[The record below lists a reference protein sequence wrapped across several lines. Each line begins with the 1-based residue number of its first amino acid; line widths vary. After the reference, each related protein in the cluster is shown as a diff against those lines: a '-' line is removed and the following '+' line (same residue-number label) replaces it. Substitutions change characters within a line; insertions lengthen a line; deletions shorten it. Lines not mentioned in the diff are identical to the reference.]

1 MLLYPDYPL
10 RTERLA
16 MRPFERRDVEAVY
29 DYRRR
34 DEVARY
40 LFDHPLSKDECAL
53 AIQQRIGQT
62 AIKEEGD
69 RIVLAV
75 ELAQTGLLIGEM
87 SLILRSANARQGEI
101 GWIFS
106 PDYQGRGLATEAAT
120 CILDLAFGPGDMH
133 RVMARCDA
141 RNTGSYRLMERL
153 GMRREAHFKEHA
165 IFKGEWDEE
174 YLYAIL
180 AREWRERRQPL

>member
-10 RTERLA
+10 RTERLT
-16 MRPFERRDVEAVY
+16 MRPFERRDVDAVY
-29 DYRRR
+29 DYRKRE
-34 DEVARY
+34 DVARF
-40 LFDHPLSKDECAL
+40 LFDPPLSKDECAL
-53 AIQQRIGQT
+53 AIQQRVAQT
-62 AIKEEGD
+62 TIKEEGD
-69 RIVLAV
+69 RIVVAV
-75 ELAQTGLLIGEM
+75 ELAETGQLIGEM

-106 PDYQGRGLATEAAT
+106 PDHQGQGLATEAAT
-120 CILDLAFGPGDMH
+120 GILDLAFGPGDMH

-141 RNTGSYRLMERL
+141 RNTASYRLMERL
-153 GMRREAHFKEHA
+153 GMRREAHFREHA

-180 AREWRERRQPL
+180 AREWRARRYTV